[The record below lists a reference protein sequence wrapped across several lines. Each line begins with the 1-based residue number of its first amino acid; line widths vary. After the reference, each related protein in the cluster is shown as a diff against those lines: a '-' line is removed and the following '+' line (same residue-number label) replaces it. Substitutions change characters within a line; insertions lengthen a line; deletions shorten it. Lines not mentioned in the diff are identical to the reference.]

1 MILHKTKEQTD
12 ITLTEY
18 FANKNQF
25 TFEIETKLHS
35 YRRLSAG
42 INSSSMHN
50 SQNCQCLFTLTKA
63 DTVDSGSHSARPAH
77 VLIITSSQQHVSAST
92 NTHLT
97 RRYQNKQ

>member
-42 INSSSMHN
+42 INSSSKHN

-77 VLIITSSQQHVSAST
+77 VLIILPAVS
-92 NTHLT
+92 NICQPLPTHILHNGT
-97 RRYQNKQ
+97 KK